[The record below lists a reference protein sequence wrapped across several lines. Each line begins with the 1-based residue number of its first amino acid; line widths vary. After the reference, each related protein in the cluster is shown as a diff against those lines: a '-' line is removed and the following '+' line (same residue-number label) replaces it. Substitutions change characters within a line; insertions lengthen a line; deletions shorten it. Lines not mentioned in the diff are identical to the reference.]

1 MMHNFSPAAEDERIV
16 FGACRPNHPRRAPPD
31 SSVDDWVRYV
41 QDRDVERVCCLLDET
56 QLNEYDNLLN
66 TYVAGFGADRV
77 AHAPIGDFS
86 VVDRRTLHETILPFL
101 DASKA
106 ASERVVVHCSA
117 GSGRTGHVLALWLA
131 HDRGCSIED
140 AVAEVRRMGR
150 RPLEAA
156 SRADLRALL

>member
-1 MMHNFSPAAEDERIV
+1 MYNFAPAAEDERIV

-31 SSVDDWVRYV
+31 SSVDDWVRYM
-41 QDRDVERVCCLLDET
+41 QERDVERVCCLLDET
-56 QLNEYDNLLN
+56 QLSEYDDPLDI
-66 TYVAGFGADRV
+66 YVAAFGEDRV
-77 AHAPIGDFS
+77 RHAPIEDFS
-86 VVDRRTLHETILPFL
+86 VVDRQTLHETILPFL
-101 DASKA
+101 DASTA

-131 HDRGCSIED
+131 HDRGCSVED

>member
-31 SSVDDWVRYV
+31 SSVDDWVRHV
-41 QDRDVERVCCLLDET
+41 QERDVERVCCLLDET
-56 QLNEYDNLLN
+56 QLSEYDDLLD

-77 AHAPIGDFS
+77 THAPIGDFS

-131 HDRGCSIED
+131 HDRGCSVED

>member
-1 MMHNFSPAAEDERIV
+1 MQE
-16 FGACRPNHPRRAPPD
+16 
-31 SSVDDWVRYV
+31 
-41 QDRDVERVCCLLDET
+41 RDVERVCCLLDET
-56 QLNEYDNLLN
+56 HLSEYDDLLD
-66 TYVAGFGADRV
+66 TYAAAFGEDRV
-77 AHAPIGDFS
+77 THASIEDFS

-101 DASKA
+101 DASNA

>member
-1 MMHNFSPAAEDERIV
+1 MYKFAPAAEDERIV

-31 SSVDDWVRYV
+31 SSVDDWVRSML
-41 QDRDVERVCCLLDET
+41 DRDVERVCCLLDEP
-56 QLNEYDNLLN
+56 QLSEYDGLLD
-66 TYVAGFGADRV
+66 TYVTGFGVDRV
-77 AHAPIGDFS
+77 AHAPIGDFG

-101 DASKA
+101 GAATA

-131 HDRGCSIED
+131 HGRGCSVED

>member
-1 MMHNFSPAAEDERIV
+1 MHKFAPAAEDERIV

-31 SSVDDWVRYV
+31 SSVDDWVRDM
-41 QDRDVERVCCLLDET
+41 QNRDVERVCCLLDES
-56 QLNEYDNLLN
+56 QLSEYDNLLD
-66 TYVAGFGADRV
+66 TYVTSFGANRM
-77 AHAPIGDFS
+77 AHAPIEDFS
-86 VVDRRTLHETILPFL
+86 VVDRGALHETILPFL

-131 HDRGCSIED
+131 HDRGCSVED

>member
-1 MMHNFSPAAEDERIV
+1 MHNFSPAAEDERIV

-131 HDRGCSIED
+131 HDRGCSVED

>member
-1 MMHNFSPAAEDERIV
+1 MQE
-16 FGACRPNHPRRAPPD
+16 
-31 SSVDDWVRYV
+31 
-41 QDRDVERVCCLLDET
+41 RDVERVCCLLDET
-56 QLNEYDNLLN
+56 QLSEYDDPLDI
-66 TYVAGFGADRV
+66 YVAAFGEDRV
-77 AHAPIGDFS
+77 RHAPIEDFS
-86 VVDRRTLHETILPFL
+86 VVDRQTLHETILPFL
-101 DASKA
+101 DASTA

-131 HDRGCSIED
+131 HDRGCSVED